1 MKKANPA
8 LSSIIVGALINI
20 INIIFIAILVF
31 ANRIYSSLY
40 LIIGSIAGI
49 ISAIQ
54 GLRTGQGIW
63 AIVGLILNIIALI
76 GSLML
81 LLIYIVA

>member
-8 LSSIIVGALINI
+8 LSSIIVGALMNI

-31 ANRIYSSLY
+31 ANKIYSSLY

-54 GLRTGQGIW
+54 GLRAGQGIW

>member
-8 LSSIIVGALINI
+8 LSSIIVGALMNI

-63 AIVGLILNIIALI
+63 AIAGLILNIIALI
-76 GSLML
+76 GSVML